1 MPNLTWHWTVFA
13 DPSSL
18 NQFSKVKYRY
28 YVLTVL
34 TYILC
39 LDVFFESVNNNFRW
53 LSIQFWIS
61 QIGFSVKFGIEGN
74 QSIEL
79 LSWCFSNVG
88 DIIIETDI
96 FSLLKLDIFICSL
109 ISIWVFFCLDLRY
122 PKLVRFLTKNQN
134 IQRKLLYYVKLPFLI
149 SLFTKSMPNFCQPS
163 IAPVHNNF
171 LWVWPKILL
180 ILDTWHLSK
189 KNKLILPDIKEKLEY
204 ETIFFA

>member
-1 MPNLTWHWTVFA
+1 MC
-13 DPSSL
+13 SL
-18 NQFSKVKYRY
+18 NLSTTISDDCLSSSEFPKLDSLLNL
-28 YVLTVL
+28 VLKATKSL
-34 TYILC
+34 NFC
-39 LDVFFESVNNNFRW
+39 LDVSRMLE
-53 LSIQFWIS
+53 IS
-61 QIGFSVKFGIEGN
+61 SLKLISSPCWSLTYSYALWYQYE
-74 QSIEL
+74 
-79 LSWCFSNVG
+79 
-88 DIIIETDI
+88 
-96 FSLLKLDIFICSL
+96 FSLLR
-109 ISIWVFFCLDLRY
+109 SIRY
-122 PKLVRFLTKNQN
+122 PKLVRFLTKNQH